1 MQIETLRKSLK
12 DKDAYYH
19 AELVKKQTDTDRDLM
34 ELRRVM
40 DKIDMSHH
48 ERFEK
53 MVQQHEEEIGNTQPT
68 NQIHFSHTNITFPA
82 FQNNSTSNQNRKW

>member
-1 MQIETLRKSLK
+1 M
-12 DKDAYYH
+12 
-19 AELVKKQTDTDRDLM
+19 VKKQTDKDRDIM

-53 MVQQHEEEIGNTQPT
+53 MVQKHEEEIGN
-68 NQIHFSHTNITFPA
+68 ICF
-82 FQNNSTSNQNRKW
+82 

>member
-1 MQIETLRKSLK
+1 
-12 DKDAYYH
+12 
-19 AELVKKQTDTDRDLM
+19 M

-53 MVQQHEEEIGNTQPT
+53 MVQQHEEEIGN
-68 NQIHFSHTNITFPA
+68 H
-82 FQNNSTSNQNRKW
+82 

>member
-1 MQIETLRKSLK
+1 MQIESLK
-12 DKDAYYH
+12 QSLKEKELYYH
-19 AELVKKQTDTDRDLM
+19 DELMRKQTDTDRDIM

-53 MVQQHEEEIGNTQPT
+53 MVQQHEEEIGTLHHKIKNKTV
-68 NQIHFSHTNITFPA
+68 
-82 FQNNSTSNQNRKW
+82 